1 MLENLDQGLKAT
13 NSIVLLIEKIASR
26 VLNIKSNRE
35 KKAELNRLIELLNET
50 RISRTLNAGLLW
62 YLRQSI
68 EDYKNGNNKSELDV
82 AVAQIEKSISSMI
95 EIIDTM
101 SEKNDKIVLY
111 ENGSWN
117 NLHSVVNG
125 RKRLIDELKDLE
137 VNKRNLNKLES
148 IANRYETLTSKLDD
162 IAFGLSKHGREINEK
177 LGQ

>member
-13 NSIVLLIEKIASR
+13 NSIVSLIEKIASHI
-26 VLNIKSNRE
+26 VNIKSNRE
-35 KKAELNRLIELLNET
+35 KKVELNRLIELLNET

-68 EDYKNGNNKSELDV
+68 EDYKNGSNKHELEV
-82 AVAQIEKSISSMI
+82 AVAQIEKSISSMF

-125 RKRLIDELKDLE
+125 RKRLIDELKGLE
-137 VNKRNLNKLES
+137 INKRNLNKLES
-148 IANRYETLTSKLDD
+148 IANRYEALTSKLND
-162 IAFGLSKHGREINEK
+162 IAFDLSKHGREINEK
-177 LGQ
+177 LHQ